1 LRKLLACKLFRKN
14 LIATFPEESLTKGS
28 TWRDQTAQRLQ
39 LSGCGSKLAPSEEN
53 VKNKE
58 MAGI

>member
-1 LRKLLACKLFRKN
+1 MRILPPN
-14 LIATFPEESLTKGS
+14 HI
-28 TWRDQTAQRLQ
+28 WRDQPAQRLQ